1 MGTTLTVQIFINFY
15 LKIFFILTPFFVL
28 SAFIS
33 LTKNFDDLEKKR
45 TAVRVTM
52 GVMVGS
58 FVFFLFGKYIFELFG
73 ITLDAFRV
81 GAGSILFLSAISM
94 ITEKD
99 DTSHHAN
106 NEDIAIVPL
115 AIPVTVG
122 PGVIGMLL
130 VTGAEA
136 TSLTEKLVIGI
147 ALFLAVVSVGSML
160 YLSSSVKRIIGEQ
173 GLVILPKV
181 TGLFVSAI
189 AAQIIFTGIQNFL
202 HIQ

>member
-1 MGTTLTVQIFINFY
+1 MIVQTFINFY

-33 LTKNFDDLEKKR
+33 LTKDFDDSEKKR
-45 TAVRVTM
+45 TAVRVTI
-52 GVMVGS
+52 GVMVSS
-58 FVFFLFGKYIFELFG
+58 FLFFLFGKYIFELFG
-73 ITLDAFRV
+73 ITLDAFRI
-81 GAGSILFLSAISM
+81 GAGTILFLSAISM
-94 ITEKD
+94 IAEKD
-99 DTSHHAN
+99 DTKHHTN
-106 NEDIAIVPL
+106 SQDIAIVPL
-115 AIPVTVG
+115 AIPITVG

-136 TSLTEKLVIGI
+136 GSLTEKLIIGT
-147 ALFLAVVSVGSML
+147 ALFLAVVSVGVIL
-160 YLSSSVKRIIGEQ
+160 YLSSSVKRLIGEQ

-202 HIQ
+202 HLN

>member
-1 MGTTLTVQIFINFY
+1 MLLQMFINFY
-15 LKIFFILTPFFVL
+15 LKMFFILTPFFVL

-33 LTKNFDDLEKKR
+33 LTKDFDDLEKKK

-52 GVMVGS
+52 GVMVSS
-58 FVFFLFGKYIFELFG
+58 FVFYLFGKYIFELFG
-73 ITLDAFRV
+73 ITLDAFRI
-81 GAGSILFLSAISM
+81 GAGCILFLSAISM

-99 DTSHHAN
+99 DTARHAN
-106 NEDIAIVPL
+106 SQDIAIVPL

-136 TSLTEKLVIGI
+136 ANLSEKLVIGV
-147 ALFLAVVSVGSML
+147 ALFLAIASVGIML
-160 YLSSSVKRIIGEQ
+160 YLSSSVKRLLGEQ
-173 GLVILPKV
+173 ALAILPKI

-202 HIQ
+202 HLN

>member
-1 MGTTLTVQIFINFY
+1 MIVQTFINFY

-33 LTKNFDDLEKKR
+33 LTKDCDDSEKKK
-45 TAVRVTM
+45 TAVRVTI
-52 GVMVGS
+52 GVMVSS
-58 FVFFLFGKYIFELFG
+58 FIFFLFGKHIFELFG
-73 ITLDAFRV
+73 ITLDAFRI
-81 GAGSILFLSAISM
+81 GAGTILFLSAIAM
-94 ITEKD
+94 IADKD
-99 DTSHHAN
+99 DTN
-106 NEDIAIVPL
+106 NHSNSQDIAIVPL
-115 AIPVTVG
+115 TIPMTVG

-136 TSLTEKLVIGI
+136 NGMTEKLIIGS
-147 ALFLAVVSVGSML
+147 ALFLAVVSVGVML
-160 YLSSSVKRIIGEQ
+160 YLSSSVKRLIGEQ

-202 HIQ
+202 HLN